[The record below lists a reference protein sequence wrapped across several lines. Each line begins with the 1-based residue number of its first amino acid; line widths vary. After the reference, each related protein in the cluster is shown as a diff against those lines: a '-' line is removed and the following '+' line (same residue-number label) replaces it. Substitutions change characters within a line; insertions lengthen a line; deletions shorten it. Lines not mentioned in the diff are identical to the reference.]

1 MKDAWRTDAAVIRE
15 AAAQALV
22 RLGASAAPAAAALA
36 REVLKAP
43 ETDIRYF
50 AAQALGNV
58 RSASRC

>member
-1 MKDAWRTDAAVIRE
+1 MIRE